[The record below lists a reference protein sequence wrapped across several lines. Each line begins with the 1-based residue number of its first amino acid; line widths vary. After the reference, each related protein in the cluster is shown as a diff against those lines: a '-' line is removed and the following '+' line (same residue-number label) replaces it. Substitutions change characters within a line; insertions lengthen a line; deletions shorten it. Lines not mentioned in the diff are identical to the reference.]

1 VFSTSL
7 FSGGT
12 NHGMM
17 VSKKTT
23 GSYHKMS
30 KIIECED
37 ITLIAWVKIRGVKF
51 VDAIIE
57 NLVAA

>member
-1 VFSTSL
+1 
-7 FSGGT
+7 
-12 NHGMM
+12 MM

-30 KIIECED
+30 KIIESED
-37 ITLIAWVKIRGVKF
+37 IMLIAWVKIRGVKF